1 MKRATKPVGPPAP
14 HPLLVDENDRTPL
27 YHRIFMILRSKII
40 AGDFSEAS
48 YLPSENEL
56 AKMYGVS
63 RITTIR
69 ALNELAAQ
77 GLVSRERGRGTR
89 VRLVESGTI
98 VRGPA
103 ERLKSVRFKRDRS
116 LDDQRIKVVAFDTVR
131 APEEVAEI
139 FGISA
144 TSQVSRII
152 RVGVFEKKPYRYL
165 TSYLP
170 IEITKG
176 WTRSQLRTTNIVFL
190 IEKSG
195 IRMGRIDERMTAS
208 LADST
213 AAGHLEVA
221 VGSPLLKIMRTV
233 FDTSD
238 RAIEYVVGYYPPERY
253 EYAVSVTRQGHLLS
267 PIHALS

>member
-116 LDDQRIKVVAFDTVR
+116 LDDQRIKVVALD
-131 APEEVAEI
+131 
-139 FGISA
+139 
-144 TSQVSRII
+144 
-152 RVGVFEKKPYRYL
+152 
-165 TSYLP
+165 
-170 IEITKG
+170 
-176 WTRSQLRTTNIVFL
+176 
-190 IEKSG
+190 
-195 IRMGRIDERMTAS
+195 
-208 LADST
+208 
-213 AAGHLEVA
+213 
-221 VGSPLLKIMRTV
+221 
-233 FDTSD
+233 
-238 RAIEYVVGYYPPERY
+238 
-253 EYAVSVTRQGHLLS
+253 
-267 PIHALS
+267 